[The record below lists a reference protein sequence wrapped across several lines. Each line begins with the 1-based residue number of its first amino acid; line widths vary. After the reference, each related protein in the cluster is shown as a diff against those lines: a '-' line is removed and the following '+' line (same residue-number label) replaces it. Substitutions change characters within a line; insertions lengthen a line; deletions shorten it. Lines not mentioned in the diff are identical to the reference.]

1 MQCARV
7 FFTPTWIACM
17 HRPILMLF
25 LKRWMRAEGGASP
38 RCFCC
43 SQNLERRSTNPA
55 SVCWAS
61 QKRRQP
67 GKKKRARR
75 ILSESRPKLTAF
87 SLTGFGFLL
96 VALAA
101 CGCQRASLLPFI
113 CAIISRQQAS
123 VAGGVELTWQ
133 ISIKD
138 PSGRETC
145 ERISRL
151 LNGTNTLFAFIGLPI
166 CAMQMWVGVCALPKY
181 DWGCANLDCTSTVV
195 IESKYYEQKK
205 EKKVAISN

>member
-7 FFTPTWIACM
+7 FFTPTWIACT
-17 HRPILMLF
+17 HRLILMLF
-25 LKRWMRAEGGASP
+25 LKRWMRPEGGASP

-67 GKKKRARR
+67 GKKGSTHAERLQTQANCV
-75 ILSESRPKLTAF
+75 LTNRLDFPAGC
-87 SLTGFGFLL
+87 S
-96 VALAA
+96 
-101 CGCQRASLLPFI
+101 CGLCCQRASLLPFI

-133 ISIKD
+133 IYIKD
-138 PSGRETC
+138 LSGWETC

-151 LNGTNTLFAFIGLPI
+151 LNRTNTLFAFIGLPV
-166 CAMQMWVGVCALPKY
+166 CAKQMRVSVCALPKY
-181 DWGCANLDCTSTVV
+181 DWGCANLHCTSTVV
-195 IESKYYEQKK
+195 IENKYYKQKK
-205 EKKVAISN
+205 EKKVAISD